1 MKKKKILQL
10 CLWCALAAALICCVF
25 FGAKHLRQKHKEK
38 QLQQQIQQYY
48 EDKYALYAQENQ
60 EFSDFEVDV
69 AFLGDSLTDGYDL
82 KKYYPQFVTA
92 NRGIGGE
99 TTFGLE
105 KRMTLSAYELKP
117 KLVVMLIGG
126 NNLDTMFDNYENLI
140 AGLTENLPDT
150 KVVLLSLTAMGADW
164 AYKNPLA
171 AYNNVKIKL
180 LAEEYGYVY
189 IDLYSLL
196 LDTDTNEIK
205 AIYTNDGVHL
215 THEGYTV
222 LTQALTPVLQTL
234 VQSWE

>member
-1 MKKKKILQL
+1 MKKRILQIGL
-10 CLWCALAAALICCVF
+10 LALAAVAVICGVI
-25 FGAKHLRQKHKEK
+25 FGGKSLHDRKEARMRQE
-38 QLQQQIQQYY
+38 QIKQYY
-48 EDKYALYAQENQ
+48 ENKYIQYEQENQ
-60 EFSDFEVDV
+60 RYGDYEVDV

-82 KKYYPQFVTA
+82 ARYFPQFITA

-105 KRMTLSAYELKP
+105 DRMDISAYALKP
-117 KLVVMLIGG
+117 KVVVMLIGG
-126 NNLDTMFDNYENLI
+126 NNIDTMFDNYENLLV
-140 AGLTENLPDT
+140 GLTENLPDT
-150 KVVLLSLTAMGADW
+150 EVVLLSLTAMGKDW

-180 LAEEYGYVY
+180 LAEEYSYVY

-222 LTQALTPVLQTL
+222 LTQALTPVLEVL
-234 VQSWE
+234 VGN